1 MNPVERATAFG
12 GAVAGAPLRLVGGLA
27 GPARGDM
34 ARTVRRA
41 IGITGEPAPIATDP
55 DDAYL
60 PPGGVAR
67 RVHADLATMLIGGV
81 SALLLQTLHP
91 LAMAGV
97 AEHSSYQ
104 EDPLGRLRRTAA
116 FVGTTTFGTVAEAE
130 AAVSQ
135 VLRVHRR
142 VKGIAPDGRAYS
154 AGDPE
159 LVTFI
164 HVAEVSS
171 FLASSRRY
179 GPRPLTPEDCD
190 RYYDEVAPIA
200 LELGATWVPRSAAEV
215 ESYLLRIQP
224 ELYMGPQA
232 RSARDWLLR
241 GVARRPSERAVYGLV
256 VAAAVGVLPGWAR
269 RKLGLSVAGPLDLL
283 VDTAAVTPLT
293 RGLTAALR
301 WMVAPP
307 G

>member
-1 MNPVERATAFG
+1 
-12 GAVAGAPLRLVGGLA
+12 
-27 GPARGDM
+27 M
-34 ARTVRRA
+34 ARNVRRA
-41 IGITGEPAPIATDP
+41 IGIREQPAPISTNP
-55 DDAYL
+55 DEAYL
-60 PPGGVAR
+60 PPGGMAR
-67 RVHADLATMLIGGV
+67 QVHADLATMLIGGV

-104 EDPLGRLRRTAA
+104 EDPLGRLRRTAG
-116 FVGTTTFGTVAEAE
+116 FVGTTTFGTIAEAE
-130 AAVSQ
+130 AAVAQ
-135 VLRVHRR
+135 VQRVHRR
-142 VKGIAPDGRAYS
+142 VKGISPDGRAYS
-154 AGDPE
+154 AADPD

-171 FLASSRRY
+171 FLESSRRY

-190 RYYDEVAPIA
+190 RYYDEVAVVA
-200 LELGATWVPRSAAEV
+200 LDLGASWVPRSVAEV

-232 RSARDWLLR
+232 RTARDWLLR
-241 GVARRPSERAVYGLV
+241 GVARRASDRAVYGLV

-269 RKLGLSVAGPLDLL
+269 RMLGLSVTGPLDLL

-307 G
+307 A